1 MRMRVLAMIVVLVG
15 PAGCADQQIDTINTP
30 PSVTIVSPDDAAGPP
45 EYTLG
50 ELVEIVAS
58 VTDSFDAPPDL
69 TISWSTA
76 YVDAEGVQQEI
87 EIGTEPAAEDGR
99 TSVVTSTLPPAV
111 HTIRCTATD
120 SDDLS
125 ASDYINIAVL
135 DHDDSPEVEIGSP
148 EEGDSYAEGDEIHFL
163 AVTTDDDDV
172 SQLTV
177 AWHSNLDGYMG
188 GDPAAP
194 NGMITLVTDTLSAGD
209 QEVTVW
215 VTDAASNSN
224 SDTVAFTIE
233 APVKELY
240 IDDIR
245 LAVGDHPLAAYP
257 TTEWLLAVAF
267 VGRRHRSVASDGFLV
282 ATDALGPL
290 SDDDLR
296 QHTRQMAR
304 VRAWLVRLFAEAMR
318 PADKRPPVSLLI
330 FADATDY
337 RAFFTRLGDV
347 WRVYIPLPTSNAY
360 TVQDITGSTY
370 SSHYG
375 IRRPVYLHE
384 AVHAIATRQ
393 LHVRT
398 GVDRH
403 TWLHEGL
410 ANYLQVAVFPS
421 SVEWRIYTRNFARP
435 IAPDGST
442 FFKPVG
448 VLLRRHVKPE
458 HYVQLAGLMAYLVEK
473 RPAWLPP
480 LARGLAEGKR
490 VDQILTDLGTTPR
503 ALQAEWLAW
512 GKERFPPDAEP
523 KPFPSPQ
530 EWTGIKPP
538 AP

>member
-1 MRMRVLAMIVVLVG
+1 MHGLTRRALLLFGLVASAWSAAFAATAVGPGITLADFEAGVPAGLEATTAAVSVVDSPDIAGGNCLRVLPKGKSHTMGFRLAVPDKLDLSRFRALTFRVRVPRG
-15 PAGCADQQIDTINTP
+15 EV
-30 PSVTIVSPDDAAGPP
+30 SVPLRWHA
-45 EYTLG
+45 L
-50 ELVEIVAS
+50 
-58 VTDSFDAPPDL
+58 
-69 TISWSTA
+69 
-76 YVDAEGVQQEI
+76 
-87 EIGTEPAAEDGR
+87 DGR
-99 TSVVTSTLPPAV
+99 GHPILQRRQ
-111 HTIRCTATD
+111 TIETFGEWVAIEEPLALWRWAGERVPRWT
-120 SDDLS
+120 
-125 ASDYINIAVL
+125 
-135 DHDDSPEVEIGSP
+135 EVRS
-148 EEGDSYAEGDEIHFL
+148 
-163 AVTTDDDDV
+163 
-172 SQLTV
+172 
-177 AWHSNLDGYMG
+177 
-188 GDPAAP
+188 
-194 NGMITLVTDTLSAGD
+194 
-209 QEVTVW
+209 
-215 VTDAASNSN
+215 
-224 SDTVAFTIE
+224 VAFTIE